1 MDKNIYFFKDYLI
14 DVYGKPLYRIPIDF
28 AMSCPHRING
38 EGGCLFCAENG
49 SRAVHLQRNL
59 NIHEQIDAG
68 IRYVES
74 RYSADGS
81 YIAYFQAY
89 TNTYAELTQL
99 KKLYS
104 TVLNYKKFKMLMI
117 STRPD
122 CLSDEI
128 VDYLAE
134 LSQTI
139 DLWVELGVQSSNDNT
154 LMQIN
159 RGHNFESVINSVNKL
174 HRNGIKT
181 VAHIILGLP
190 GESEYDYFKTINDIN
205 ALPFNAVKIHNLLVL
220 RESYLGRLY
229 TKHGGI
235 IKNGF
240 LELPQLLP
248 IPEINE
254 YEYVGLLINIL
265 SRIPADRPIM
275 RLTADADSK
284 NILFPKWNM
293 SKGEILKLISDTM
306 IENNYRQGDSLE
318 DIKKFS
324 KNKFKLEN
332 LKVLTLDKSY
342 TFYSPRYKENYHTSA
357 GAESESV
364 YKFIVPSELE
374 LRLKDSRS
382 VSILDVG
389 FGLGYN
395 SISSI
400 KLNTFLG
407 FKLKI
412 ISLEYDSNPL
422 TLAQTLFDKN
432 SLEFEII
439 TSLKNRGMWQSE
451 NSSIDIIL
459 GDARDSVLKLKKP
472 SFDIIYMDGFSTGK
486 NSELWTYDFI
496 KKCKLL
502 LNENGII
509 VTYSAA
515 HPVRG
520 AFIRNGMYV
529 GESEPFGRKKGGTVA
544 AFNKSLIKK
553 PLSEIE
559 QNIIL
564 HSTAGTPYRDFYL
577 YWKNNEILDYRNKLV
592 NRLRRIGVPKWY
604 T

>member
-38 EGGCLFCAENG
+38 EGGCFFCAENG
-49 SRAVHLQRNL
+49 SRAIHLQRNL
-59 NIHEQIDAG
+59 NIHEQVDVG
-68 IRYVES
+68 IRYAEK
-74 RYSADGS
+74 RYSADGN

-89 TNTYAELTQL
+89 TNTYAELAQL

-122 CLSDEI
+122 CLSDDI
-128 VDYLAE
+128 VDYLTE

-139 DLWVELGVQSSNDNT
+139 DLWVEVGVQSSNNNT
-154 LMQIN
+154 LNQIN
-159 RGHNFESVINSVNKL
+159 RGHNFDSVINSVNKL
-174 HRNGIKT
+174 NQNGIKT

-190 GESEYDYFKTINDIN
+190 GESEDDYFKTINDIN

-229 TKHGGI
+229 AKHGGI

-254 YEYVGLLINIL
+254 YEYVGLLVNIL
-265 SRIPADRPIM
+265 RCIPVDRPIM

-293 SKGEILKLISDTM
+293 SKSEILKLISYTM
-306 IENNYRQGDSLE
+306 IENNYRQGDSLG
-318 DIKKFS
+318 DIKKLS

-332 LKVLTLDKSY
+332 LKILTLDKSY
-342 TFYSPRYKENYHTSA
+342 TFYSPHYKENYHTSA

-400 KLNTFLG
+400 KLNTNLDSE
-407 FKLKI
+407 LKI
-412 ISLEYDSNPL
+412 TSLEYDSNPL

-439 TSLKNRGMWQSE
+439 TSLKNTGTWQSE

-459 GDARDSVLKLKKP
+459 GDARESVFKLKGEF
-472 SFDIIYMDGFSTGK
+472 FDIIYMDGFSTGK

-496 KKCKLL
+496 KKCTTLL
-502 LNENGII
+502 AANGII

-553 PLSEIE
+553 SLSEIE

-577 YWKNNEILDYRNKLV
+577 SWKNNQILDYRNKLV